1 MTEPISRP
9 STAEYSKDT
18 SGNLTQE
25 SNLIHGVSNTFHH
38 KLSRLIAG
46 SIKTTIFIKQLF
58 EHILAFLNMSFNY

>member
-25 SNLIHGVSNTFHH
+25 SNLIHWGYQYISP
-38 KLSRLIAG
+38 KA
-46 SIKTTIFIKQLF
+46 
-58 EHILAFLNMSFNY
+58 